1 MKPEKNELD
10 QRAIVAVLLSL
21 AVLWVWGAMNPQTP
35 PVAAPE
41 GAPPVAGETGPT
53 PGGAPPVVGADPA
66 APQLAPAAVPD
77 RLVAVSSAEITAQ
90 LSSKGGALTAVVLPN
105 QEANY
110 DVTPIWRHVIGKVT
124 RSAKPEWSP
133 YGDAPGPERLLSD
146 VGALVV
152 AGSGASLAAPGYTLD
167 GTGPWTAT
175 ATTAEG
181 LSVTKVWSTTADPN
195 RLRVVVRFE
204 NATTAN
210 YTGPVWL
217 GSWDKFAEQVD
228 SYSSVTRPVAVVDGD
243 LETLV
248 DVTDV
253 DDEVWAVEGPVSWFG
268 VGDRYFLGAAIPDDP
283 AWGKLSFVKVDAER
297 QGAVLTRD
305 VLLKPGEH
313 TELGLEVYV
322 GGKSLSKL
330 SAVGHDLDDAV
341 DLGFFGLFGRVLL
354 WVLGLIHGLVGSWGM
369 AIILLTVG
377 VKLAFW
383 PLTRASFVSSRKM
396 AALSPKIE
404 ELRQL
409 HKDDPQKAGAAQME
423 LFAKEGVNPLSG
435 CLPVLVQT
443 PVWIALYSAL
453 LYSSELYH
461 AEFFYLKDL
470 ASADPYGVLPTIIGV
485 LMMLQQRM
493 TPMSP
498 GMDPLQQRIIR
509 LMPLIFVGI
518 MYAFPS
524 GLALYS
530 FVNTVLSIL
539 QMWLINRSI
548 PAVMPAVDASIKAT
562 P

>member
-35 PVAAPE
+35 PVTTPE
-41 GAPPVAGETGPT
+41 GVPPVAGETPAGG
-53 PGGAPPVVGADPA
+53 GGAPVAGGDPA
-66 APQLAPAAVPD
+66 VPTPIAPAVVPD
-77 RLVAVSSAEITAQ
+77 RLVPIGSAEITAQ
-90 LSSKGGALTAVVLPN
+90 LSSQGGALTAVVLPN

-124 RSAKPEWSP
+124 GSASPEWAP
-133 YGDAPGPERLLSD
+133 YGGAPGPERLLSET
-146 VGALVV
+146 GALLV
-152 AGSGASLAAPGYTLD
+152 AGSGPGLTAPGYTLE
-167 GTGPWTAT
+167 GSGPWTAT
-175 ATTAEG
+175 GLTAEG
-181 LSVTKVWSTTADPN
+181 LSVTKVWSTTNDPN

-204 NATTAN
+204 NAGATN

-217 GSWDKFAEQVD
+217 GSWDKFAEQED

-243 LETLV
+243 LETLL
-248 DVTDV
+248 DLTDV
-253 DDEVWAVEGPVSWFG
+253 DDEVWSVEGPVSWFG

-297 QGAVLTRD
+297 QGVRLTRD

-313 TELGLEVYV
+313 TELGLEVYI
-322 GGKSLSKL
+322 GGKSLERL
-330 SAVGHDLDDAV
+330 SAIGHDLDDAV

-377 VKLAFW
+377 VKLLFW

-396 AALSPKIE
+396 AALSPRIE
-404 ELRQL
+404 ELRQQY
-409 HKDDPQKAGAAQME
+409 KDDPQKAGAAQME

-470 ASADPYGVLPTIIGV
+470 ASADPYGILPTIIGV

-548 PAVMPAVDASIKAT
+548 PAVMPAVDASSKAT

>member
-1 MKPEKNELD
+1 
-10 QRAIVAVLLSL
+10 
-21 AVLWVWGAMNPQTP
+21 
-35 PVAAPE
+35 
-41 GAPPVAGETGPT
+41 
-53 PGGAPPVVGADPA
+53 
-66 APQLAPAAVPD
+66 
-77 RLVAVSSAEITAQ
+77 
-90 LSSKGGALTAVVLPN
+90 
-105 QEANY
+105 
-110 DVTPIWRHVIGKVT
+110 
-124 RSAKPEWSP
+124 
-133 YGDAPGPERLLSD
+133 
-146 VGALVV
+146 
-152 AGSGASLAAPGYTLD
+152 
-167 GTGPWTAT
+167 
-175 ATTAEG
+175 
-181 LSVTKVWSTTADPN
+181 
-195 RLRVVVRFE
+195 
-204 NATTAN
+204 
-210 YTGPVWL
+210 
-217 GSWDKFAEQVD
+217 
-228 SYSSVTRPVAVVDGD
+228 
-243 LETLV
+243 
-248 DVTDV
+248 
-253 DDEVWAVEGPVSWFG
+253 
-268 VGDRYFLGAAIPDDP
+268 
-283 AWGKLSFVKVDAER
+283 
-297 QGAVLTRD
+297 
-305 VLLKPGEH
+305 
-313 TELGLEVYV
+313 
-322 GGKSLSKL
+322 
-330 SAVGHDLDDAV
+330 
-341 DLGFFGLFGRVLL
+341 
-354 WVLGLIHGLVGSWGM
+354 M